1 MGSNSNPQDPKDKV
15 SCVGSICNY
24 RIISNSEDP
33 GIEFHHHPR
42 NAINNFSLNYRINP
56 TCIFIF

>member
-15 SCVGSICNY
+15 SCAGSICNY

-33 GIEFHHHPR
+33 GIEPHHHPR
-42 NAINNFSLNYRINP
+42 NA
-56 TCIFIF
+56 TE